1 MQCTIYPGTIRV
13 KCLTSI
19 WCRFLGCIVL
29 SIRFDGAVAAS
40 HAADSID
47 VSGPAATAPAPRA
60 PELGPAEPR
69 VVVESA
75 WLVPSEEPAGTRMVT
90 GPRPAD
96 AAESL
101 VTARFRYEGDAPAA
115 GLRIV
120 VAIPADLAL
129 VAGSATGP
137 GAVVSYSIDGGASFD
152 AADAL
157 TMPDSTHIRW
167 DLPGEHPPG
176 IAGLVSFRARP
187 IEAGAGAEPQ

>member
-1 MQCTIYPGTIRV
+1 
-13 KCLTSI
+13 
-19 WCRFLGCIVL
+19 
-29 SIRFDGAVAAS
+29 
-40 HAADSID
+40 
-47 VSGPAATAPAPRA
+47 
-60 PELGPAEPR
+60 

-75 WLVPSEEPAGTRMVT
+75 WLVPGEGPSGTRIVT

-101 VTARFRYEGDAPAA
+101 VTARFRYDGDGPAE

-120 VAIPADLAL
+120 LAIPADLAL

-137 GAVVSYSIDGGASFD
+137 GAVVSYSVDGGASFG

-157 TMPDSTHIRW
+157 TVPDDGEVPGAIRPAIPADCTHIRW

-187 IEAGAGAEPQ
+187 IEAGAGADPR